1 MNVHLVTSSLF
12 PFLKTGTTLAHFSP
26 PRDATEVEGEIVKR
40 EVKCVSEGAISFE
53 HFPGI

>member
-26 PRDATEVEGEIVKR
+26 PRDATEVVGKIVKC